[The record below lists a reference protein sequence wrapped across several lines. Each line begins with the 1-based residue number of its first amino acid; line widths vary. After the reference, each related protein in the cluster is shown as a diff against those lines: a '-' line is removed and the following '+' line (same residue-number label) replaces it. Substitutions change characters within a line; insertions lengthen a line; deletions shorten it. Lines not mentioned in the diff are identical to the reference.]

1 MPNRRPSDRASQ
13 ADCRVV
19 IGDARDM
26 GWLGDGSVHLVVTSP
41 PYWQIKD
48 YGHDDQL
55 GNGQS
60 FENYINDLNLVWQEC
75 GRVLVPGGK
84 LCINIGDQFVSAAE
98 YGRFKVMP
106 IHAEIIKFCE
116 TVGLDFLGSIIWR
129 KITNTAT
136 SGGGSLMGSFPH
148 PRSGVVKMN
157 YEYILLFRRPGATPA
172 PSVES
177 KKASALPIDDWKKF
191 FTADWTFGGERQIG
205 HIAMFP
211 PELPERLI
219 RMFSF
224 PGETVL
230 DPFLGSG
237 TTAAVANR
245 LGRSAVGVEINDEF
259 LDLIQNKVKAK
270 SLAENFSVE
279 HSPLIDTDRIAA
291 RMDSWRYR
299 FVDFS
304 EGLSRRTPVL
314 TKSKAAFKSA
324 PRLRITGVHSATIL
338 ETTGGELIR
347 LAGLSPVAGHDLE
360 AMAFLAQFRGQKV
373 VLLDDEKASDGVRS
387 GVVLLENHTF
397 LNGRLLRTGSVAID
411 DAAPERLRRR
421 LERHAEKEQAS

>member
-1 MPNRRPSDRASQ
+1 MPNRHPSDRASQ

-26 GWLGDGSVHLVVTSP
+26 GWLGDESVHLVVTSP

-48 YGHDDQL
+48 YGHDGQL
-55 GNGQS
+55 GNGQP
-60 FENYINDLNLVWQEC
+60 FEDYINDLNLVWQEC

-116 TVGLDFLGSIIWR
+116 TVGLDFLGSVIWR

-157 YEYILLFRRPGATPA
+157 YEYILLFRRPGSTPA

-177 KKASALPIDDWKKF
+177 KKASALPIDDWKRY
-191 FTADWTFGGERQIG
+191 FTADWTFGGERQVG
-205 HIAMFP
+205 HLAMFP
-211 PELPERLI
+211 SELPERLI

-237 TTAAVANR
+237 TTAAAANR
-245 LGRSAVGVEINDEF
+245 FGRRAVGVEINDEF
-259 LDLIQNKVKAK
+259 LGLIEKKVGATLLGKQR
-270 SLAENFSVE
+270 FVV
-279 HSPLIDTDRIAA
+279 DRVPTLDPAGLTA
-291 RMDSWRYR
+291 RMATWRYR
-299 FVDFS
+299 FTDYT
-304 EGLSRRTPVL
+304 EGLSRRTPTL
-314 TKSKAAFKSA
+314 TKSKTAFKAA
-324 PRLRITGVHSATIL
+324 PRYRVSGVSDATTI
-338 ETTGGELIR
+338 ETTEGTRIR
-347 LAGLSPVAGHDLE
+347 LAGVVPIADRDLE
-360 AMAFLAQFRGQKV
+360 AMAFLSAQRGQRV
-373 VLLDDEKASDGVRS
+373 VLLDDEETSDGVRS

-397 LNGRLLRTGSVAID
+397 LNGRLLRTGAVAID
-411 DAAPERLRRR
+411 VKAPERLQRR
-421 LERHAEKEQAS
+421 LERHAEKDAA